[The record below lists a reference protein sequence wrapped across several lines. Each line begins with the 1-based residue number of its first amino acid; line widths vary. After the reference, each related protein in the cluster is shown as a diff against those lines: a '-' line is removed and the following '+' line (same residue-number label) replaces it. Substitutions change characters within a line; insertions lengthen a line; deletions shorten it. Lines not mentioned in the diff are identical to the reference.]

1 MLSSA
6 CRKILC
12 AKLRQ
17 LANIPPQPVPPPA
30 PPLPPPPGASIKQM
44 VGAAF
49 GTGALALG
57 ALGAVGLQN
66 NSQRGEWF
74 VIWDL
79 YINTVP
85 NPIPAHQ
92 IIADINITT
101 GIPFNALIPP
111 NEVNPITSASPSPPG
126 QVWWFGTPGNESG
139 KTFYSVPLITSG
151 NVAYYQWFHE
161 FPICAIQPGDS
172 IAVYSDADA
181 YTDWGV
187 NFMYEVVPGGI

>member
-17 LANIPPQPVPPPA
+17 LANPPPAPGPPPA
-30 PPLPPPPGASIKQM
+30 PPLPPPPSASIKQM

-57 ALGAVGLQN
+57 QLGTVGLLN
-66 NSQRGEWF
+66 NAQRGEWF

-79 YINTVP
+79 FINTVP
-85 NPIPAHQ
+85 NPIPAHA
-92 IIADINITT
+92 IVADINIVP
-101 GIPFNALIPP
+101 GVPFDALIPP
-111 NEVNPITSASPSPPG
+111 PEVNPITSDSPSPPG
-126 QVWWFGTPGNESG
+126 EVWWRNAAGNESG
-139 KTFYSVPLITSG
+139 KTFYSVSLITSG
-151 NVAYYQWFHE
+151 VVAYYQWVHE
-161 FPICAIQPGDS
+161 FPICAIKPGDS